1 MSISKIPDHDL
12 ALPEDSRDEL
22 KQTLGPVVSGEL
34 PEKYIDKKPIIA
46 VGDVV
51 TDILIDQEITPDVCI
66 YDGITRRG
74 NYQKKQ
80 NRPEKTLNIKNPAG
94 IIKQDSWKVIQ
105 EAITDE
111 EPVSIE
117 VDGEEDLLSLV
128 SIALCPEGGIV
139 IYGIPSKGMVINE
152 VDSEIKRKTW
162 QVINNM
168 TKVDEG

>member
-1 MSISKIPDHDL
+1 MNPKIPDNDL
-12 ALPEDSRDEL
+12 TLPEDNRDEL
-22 KQTLGPVVSGEL
+22 KQTLGPIVSGEL
-34 PEKYIDKKPIIA
+34 PEEYTDKKPIIA

-51 TDILIDQEITPDVCI
+51 TDILIKQGITPDVCI

-74 NYQKKQ
+74 NYDKKQ
-80 NRPEKTLNIKNPAG
+80 KRPEKTLNIKNPAG
-94 IIKQDSWKVIQ
+94 MITKESWKVIQ
-105 EAITDE
+105 EAINIK

-152 VDSEIKRKTW
+152 VDSEIKRKALE
-162 QVINNM
+162 VINKM
-168 TKVDEG
+168 IKVDEG

>member
-1 MSISKIPDHDL
+1 MNTSIIPDHDL
-12 ALPEDSRDEL
+12 KLPEDNREEL

-34 PEKYIDKKPIIA
+34 PEKYINRTPIIA

-51 TDILIDQEITPDVCI
+51 SDILIEQGVTPDVCI

-74 NYQKKQ
+74 DYESKQ
-80 NRPEKTLNIKNPAG
+80 DRPEKTLNIKNPAG
-94 IIKQDSWKVIQ
+94 MIKQGAWEVIQ
-105 EAITDE
+105 EAINIK

-152 VDSEIKRKTW
+152 VDSEIKPKALE
-162 QVINNM
+162 VINKM
-168 TKVDEG
+168 IKVDEG

>member
-1 MSISKIPDHDL
+1 MNTSVIPDHDL
-12 ALPEDSRDEL
+12 RLPEDNREEL
-22 KQTLGPVVSGEL
+22 KQTLGPVISGEL
-34 PEKYIDKKPIIA
+34 PEKYIDSIPIIA

-51 TDILIDQEITPDVCI
+51 TDILIEQGITPDVCI

-74 NYQKKQ
+74 NYEKEQD
-80 NRPEKTLNIKNPAG
+80 RPEKTLNIKNPAG
-94 IIKQDSWKVIQ
+94 MIKQESWKVIQ
-105 EAITDE
+105 EAINIK

-152 VDSEIKRKTW
+152 VDSEIRRKTLE
-162 QVINNM
+162 VINKM
-168 TKVDEG
+168 IKVDEG

>member
-1 MSISKIPDHDL
+1 MNRKIPKHDL
-12 ALPEDSRDEL
+12 KLPEDSRTEL
-22 KQTLGPVVSGEL
+22 KETLGPVVSGDL
-34 PEKYIDKKPIIA
+34 PQEYTDKKPIIA

-51 TDILIDQEITPDVCI
+51 TDILIKQGITPDVCI

-74 NYQKKQ
+74 NYDKKEQ
-80 NRPEKTLNIKNPAG
+80 RPEKTLNIKNPAG
-94 IIKQDSWKVIQ
+94 MIASRSWDVIQ
-105 EAITDE
+105 EAIDNE
-111 EPVSIE
+111 KPVSVE

-128 SIALCPEGGIV
+128 SIALCPEEGIV

>member
-1 MSISKIPDHDL
+1 MNISKIPDHDL
-12 ALPEDSRDEL
+12 KLPEDSREDL
-22 KQTLGPVVSGEL
+22 KETLGPVVSGEL
-34 PEKYIDKKPIIA
+34 PEEYHDKKPIIA

-51 TDILIDQEITPDVCI
+51 TDILIEQGITPDICI

-74 NYQKKQ
+74 DYQQKED
-80 NRPEKTLNIKNPAG
+80 RPEKTINIKNPAG
-94 IIKQDSWKVIQ
+94 MITRESWRVIQ
-105 EAITDE
+105 EAIDDE
-111 EPVSIE
+111 DPVSIE

-139 IYGIPSKGMVINE
+139 IYGIPSKGMVINQ